1 VSTLPTP
8 LRRQLER
15 AAQNAWT
22 VAARSA
28 AAKLPAIAWVPLVVD
43 IERPF
48 PAYAGGE
55 PMRPVRRTS
64 FADYLEEIRPR
75 LNALEEEESEP
86 KLILKVY
93 EIWRNLEYLRGI
105 FG

>member
-1 VSTLPTP
+1 MSTLPTP

-15 AAQNAWT
+15 AAQDAWT
-22 VAARSA
+22 VAARFA
-28 AAKLPAIAWVPLVVD
+28 AAKLPAIARVPLVVD

-55 PMRPVRRTS
+55 PMRPLRRTS

-75 LNALEEEESEP
+75 LKALEEEESEP
-86 KLILKVY
+86 KLIPKIY
-93 EIWRNLEYLRGI
+93 EIWESPEQFRGI
-105 FG
+105 VG